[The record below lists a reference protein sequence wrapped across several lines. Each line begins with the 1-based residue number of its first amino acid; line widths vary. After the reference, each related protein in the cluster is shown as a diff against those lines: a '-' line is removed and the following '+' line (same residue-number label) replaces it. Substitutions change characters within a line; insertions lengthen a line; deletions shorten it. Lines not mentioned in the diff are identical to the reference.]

1 MDGTREGAVDI
12 RGHLEVCGSE
22 DGPDTEK
29 NDGQKKT
36 PGGNVDF
43 SGRTLVVQ

>member
-22 DGPDTEK
+22 DIPEADTHARPEI
-29 NDGQKKT
+29 NLDG
-36 PGGNVDF
+36 N
-43 SGRTLVVQ
+43 